1 MRGRAYAL
9 WMEILEIQGP
19 PSARSS
25 FAMAR
30 LILRTRALPEEIT
43 PEVDDPGLE
52 QRLEEA
58 LLDMPRLSDM
68 HHRHG

>member
-1 MRGRAYAL
+1 MKGRAYAL
-9 WMEILEIQGP
+9 WMEIMEVQGP

-43 PEVDDPGLE
+43 PEVDDPALE
-52 QRLEEA
+52 RRLEEA
-58 LLDMPRLSDM
+58 LMDMART
-68 HHRHG
+68 G

>member
-1 MRGRAYAL
+1 MRGRSYAL
-9 WMEILEIQGP
+9 WQQLLETHGP

-43 PEVDDPGLE
+43 PDLDDPGLE
-52 QRLEEA
+52 RRLEEA
-58 LLDMPRLSDM
+58 LRDAGAAP
-68 HHRHG
+68 